1 MNGHIRRRVRADG
14 SVSWQ
19 VRIRGDGSEQT
30 QSFERKRDAER
41 FLADRK
47 AAKLRGDLIHP
58 DVLGVTV
65 AELAAEWVLTW
76 PGRLQPTSQL
86 RYRQLLDLYV
96 LPGLGSERAA
106 TLSHGAVARFIAEV
120 GRGLSP
126 STVRK
131 VHATL
136 SALFTEGIRSG
147 VVRVNPCAR
156 QRLPRIERKA
166 SVIVGVDEAE
176 ALAGSAAMTRD
187 QVAIR
192 LAFYTGVRAGE
203 LWALRRRDVDLLH
216 GRLLVGRALKN
227 VGGRLEFGPTKS
239 HAARSVS
246 VPPAILADVERL
258 LASRPADP
266 DCLLFVGDYG
276 SPVRHN
282 LWLSRVWRV
291 VVRGLPA
298 EKAGLRFH
306 DLRHSHAS
314 FLLSAGVPIHVV
326 KERMGHASIQT
337 TVDVYGHLMAGAD
350 DEVARLFV
358 PARGAVEGPGRS

>member
-1 MNGHIRRRVRADG
+1 MNGHIRKRLRADG
-14 SVSWQ
+14 SAAWQ
-19 VRIRGDGSEQT
+19 VRIRDGGPEQLKT
-30 QSFERKRDAER
+30 FDRKRDAER
-41 FLADRK
+41 FIADRR
-47 AAKLRGDLIHP
+47 AARLRGDLIHP

-65 AELAAEWVLTW
+65 AELAKDWEATW

-86 RYRQLLDLYV
+86 RYRQLLRLYV

-106 TLSHGAVARFIAEV
+106 TLSHGAVARFLM
-120 GRGLSP
+120 GLSP
-126 STVRK
+126 TLAPSTIRK

-156 QRLPRIERKA
+156 QRLPRVERTEK
-166 SVIVGVDEAE
+166 VIIDQDEAE
-176 ALAGSAAMTRD
+176 ALASAAVLARD

-192 LAFYTGVRAGE
+192 LALYTGVRAGE

-216 GRLLVGRALKN
+216 SRLLVGRALKN

-239 HAARSVS
+239 YAARQVS
-246 VPPAILADVERL
+246 VPSSAMTEVEAL
-258 LASRPADP
+258 LAHRPVDP
-266 DCLLFVGDYG
+266 EALLFVGDYG

-291 VVRGLPA
+291 VVKTLPA

-306 DLRHSHAS
+306 DLRHSHGSWPRPAVACS
-314 FLLSAGVPIHVV
+314 WTRHGAGVVC
-326 KERMGHASIQT
+326 
-337 TVDVYGHLMAGAD
+337 
-350 DEVARLFV
+350 
-358 PARGAVEGPGRS
+358 